1 MSIHD
6 MNNEIIEYTTENC
19 NNFIELHKKLKN
31 ISNLLKK
38 KYIKSIDFNIKVIF
52 RNEEWR

>member
-6 MNNEIIEYTTENC
+6 LNNEIIEYKTENC
-19 NNFIELHKKLKN
+19 DSFVILYKKIKN

-38 KYIKSIDFNIKVIF
+38 KYIKSIDFNIKVTF
-52 RNEEWR
+52 RNEE